1 MTTKTKETWYD
12 ECVALQQEGELAQ
25 AIAELRKLVAV
36 YPDYPLAQLALAV
49 FLQEKGD
56 ESGALDAM
64 QTACELEQT
73 DPFYF
78 TAFSALAIKCGDHEK
93 AEEALGKAMEARLEA
108 QLKKM
113 NELRNK
119 ELAERQER
127 DKERSEQDESSED

>member
-1 MTTKTKETWYD
+1 MTTKTKEAWYD
-12 ECVALQQEGELAQ
+12 ECVALQQDGELAQ
-25 AIAELRKLVAV
+25 AIAGLRELIAA
-36 YPDYPLAQLALAV
+36 YPSYPLAQLALAV

-64 QTACELEQT
+64 QAACELERT

-93 AEEALGKAMEARLEA
+93 AEAALGKAMEARLEE

-113 NELRNK
+113 NELRNH
-119 ELAERQER
+119 ELAEREKRER
-127 DKERSEQDESSED
+127 DRESGAQD